1 MYADTYLVGV
11 VDQSLPT
18 YIIKE
23 GTRFIS
29 SKSFKNCKKL
39 TSFTIPNSVIRVGE
53 NTFDDCYNLEKVT
66 CLATEVP
73 KIIPSNS
80 AVAYMNGA
88 ILYVPTESVENYRK
102 SSPWSH
108 FKYIAPIGTPIENV
122 ERFYKNW

>member
-1 MYADTYLVGV
+1 MYTDTYLVGV
-11 VDQSLPT
+11 VDQLLPT

-29 SKSFKNCKKL
+29 SKAFKNCKKL

-73 KIIPSNS
+73 KIILSNS
-80 AVAYMNGA
+80 AVAYMNG
-88 ILYVPTESVENYRK
+88 LYFMYQQNQSRTIGSQVLGVISNT
-102 SSPWSH
+102 SH
-108 FKYIAPIGTPIENV
+108 RLGH
-122 ERFYKNW
+122 RLRM